1 MYNDV
6 IMHMTKYGQGL
17 AKFHFSNSNVPIW
30 TNIFAA

>member
-1 MYNDV
+1 MSNDV

-17 AKFHFSNSNVPIW
+17 AKFHFSSSNVPIW